1 MNIIKADL
9 EYIKNNAT
17 GNYTC
22 ETYNY
27 FLMRLVLLEKY
38 QHICIFRDHYAV
50 VQKMATQNKNTR
62 YWSMECVNL
71 ALPGRRALK
80 KWLS

>member
-9 EYIKNNAT
+9 NYIKNNAT

-22 ETYNY
+22 EIYDY

-38 QHICIFRDHYAV
+38 QHIHIFKEEITYAV
-50 VQKMATQNKNTR
+50 V
-62 YWSMECVNL
+62 
-71 ALPGRRALK
+71 
-80 KWLS
+80 

>member
-9 EYIKNNAT
+9 EYIKNKAT

-27 FLMRLVLLEKY
+27 FLMILVLLEKY
-38 QHICIFRDHYAV
+38 QHIYIFKEGITM
-50 VQKMATQNKNTR
+50 Q
-62 YWSMECVNL
+62 
-71 ALPGRRALK
+71 
-80 KWLS
+80 